1 MSRQI
6 QIVDYDP
13 LWRQEFKEEAKKI
26 RKILGKNCVTVNHI
40 GSTAVKGM
48 PAKPIIDIM
57 PVVKDINAVDAL
69 NAEFEKLGYE
79 CCGEYGIKG
88 RRYYRKGG
96 DNRTHHVHIFEI
108 TDKENTD
115 RHLAFRDYL
124 LAHPDKAKE
133 YGELKKKLAVEYMD
147 DSESY
152 SQGKSDF
159 VTRLE
164 EEALIWHKKTQ
175 RQSVS
180 MALGMCFGYAI
191 GTGIGVAVGNM
202 SLGVLGLAVGMA
214 VGIALGNIKNK

>member
-6 QIVDYDP
+6 QIVEYDP
-13 LWRQEFKEEAKKI
+13 LWRQKYKEEAKLIK
-26 RKILGKNCVTVNHI
+26 KLLGKNCVTVHHI
-40 GSTAVKGM
+40 GSTAVKGL

-88 RRYYRKGG
+88 RRYYKKGG
-96 DNRTHHVHIFEI
+96 DDRTHHVHIFEI
-108 TDKENTD
+108 NDKENTD

-133 YGELKKKLAVEYMD
+133 YGALKKKLAFEYVD

-152 SQGKSDF
+152 CQGKSEF
-159 VTRLE
+159 VTNLE
-164 EEALIWHKKTQ
+164 EEALVWHKKSQ
-175 RQSVS
+175 RRTIC
-180 MALGMCFGYAI
+180 MATGMCFGYAI
-191 GTGIGVAVGNM
+191 GTAVGIAVNNIAL
-202 SLGVLGLAVGMA
+202 SSLGLAVGMA
-214 VGIALGNIKNK
+214 VGLAIGFVRK